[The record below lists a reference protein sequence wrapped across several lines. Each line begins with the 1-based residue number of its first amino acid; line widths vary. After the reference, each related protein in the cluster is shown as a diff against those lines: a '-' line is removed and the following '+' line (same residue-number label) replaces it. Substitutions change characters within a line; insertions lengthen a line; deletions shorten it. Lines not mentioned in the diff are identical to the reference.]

1 MNNVRFQVSY
11 SKEILT
17 NSFPHGIWTH
27 EDKHMKMESVFIFVH
42 ATDLGNKAI
51 YINCCGF
58 QICSTVWD
66 IKSRKEWHDPRNQV
80 MKSTTKII
88 IIKKKGRIFIS
99 GWVYH
104 NGYWMNMWMVC
115 RIKAQL
121 FLFPSVQL
129 LGKKTLCYLKG
140 FPFMLVGHV

>member
-1 MNNVRFQVSY
+1 
-11 SKEILT
+11 
-17 NSFPHGIWTH
+17 
-27 EDKHMKMESVFIFVH
+27 MKMKSVFIFVH

-88 IIKKKGRIFIS
+88 KIKKKQVEFSSVGGCIIMDA
-99 GWVYH
+99 GWTCEWYVE
-104 NGYWMNMWMVC
+104 
-115 RIKAQL
+115 
-121 FLFPSVQL
+121 
-129 LGKKTLCYLKG
+129 
-140 FPFMLVGHV
+140 